1 MLQTIHDKI
10 KGWVAYVL
18 LGAIAIVFVLWGI
31 NFTMGAPTYAA
42 MVGSHEIS
50 AVDVRQNY
58 QQELARIER
67 SMPGPLSEAQRNEI
81 KTRVLEDEVSIAAL
95 IDRLHDQGYRVSEAD
110 LIQAMSQIPAFQV
123 DGKFDSAHAVAVLK
137 AQGRSIPEVEGLV
150 RREIQINQLRSA
162 LSGSSFTTDAEVK
175 QLNALTRQQREL
187 SWVVVSAAH
196 FLPEVKVDDAALK
209 AYYEAHKGQYMT
221 PETLDIRY
229 VELSLADMSAKVNAD
244 EAQLRA
250 YFAEQKTKNPEKY
263 SQSEQRRVSHILLT
277 VSDPKEDAA
286 VKAKA
291 EDVLKR
297 AKSGEDFSALA
308 KQFSQDKASAQQGGD
323 LGWSERKVWVA
334 PFADAAFAMQPGE
347 IRGPV
352 KTQFGYHIL
361 KLEGVRPKSEKSFEE
376 SRADIE
382 EQYRRNEAER
392 LFNSAQDQLADAALQ
407 SSTDLDAVAK
417 KTGLTVKQVEGFSK
431 TGGGGSLPNTP
442 TLIEAVFSQ
451 DVIDG
456 RLSPII
462 EVEKGRGIVVR
473 GANHKLPQQK
483 PLEAVLTEVTE
494 ALKKQRSEELAAAA
508 AAAGVKSAENAPV
521 PAAPAAGGAVATPL
535 DGVAKSVGST
545 VQAPKFVAR
554 SDQSV
559 PREIL
564 EAAFTAPKPAAK
576 PVYRAVALAN
586 GDSAVLAFTAVKL
599 DPVQDVQAMQL
610 KRQYADA
617 LADSEAMAYA
627 GAARASAKVKLNPQA
642 LE

>member
-42 MVGSHEIS
+42 KVGDREIS
-50 AVDVRQNY
+50 AVEVRQNY

-67 SMPGPLSEAQRNEI
+67 SSQGPLSDAQRSEI
-81 KTRVLEDEVSIAAL
+81 KTRVLEDEVSITAL
-95 IDRLHDQGYRVSEAD
+95 IDRLHDQGYRVGEAD
-110 LIQAMSQIPAFQV
+110 LMQAMSQIPAFQV

-137 AQGRSIPEVEGLV
+137 AQGRSIPEVENLI

-162 LSGSSFTTDAEVK
+162 LNVSSFTTDAEIK
-175 QLNALTRQQREL
+175 QLAALTRQEREV

-196 FLPEVKVDDAALK
+196 YLPEVKVDDAAIK
-209 AYYEAHKGQYMT
+209 AYYEAHKAEYMT
-221 PETLDIRY
+221 PETLDVRY
-229 VELSLADMSAKVNAD
+229 VEVSLADMSAKVNAD

-250 YFAEQKTKNPEKY
+250 YFADQKTKNPEKY
-263 SQSEQRRVSHILLT
+263 TQAEQRRVSHILLT
-277 VSDPKEDAA
+277 VNDPKDDAA

-291 EDVLKR
+291 EDVYKR
-297 AKSGEDFSALA
+297 AKAGEDFATLA

-352 KTQFGYHIL
+352 KTQFGYHVL
-361 KLEGVRPKSEKSFEE
+361 KLEGVRPKAEKTFEE
-376 SRADIE
+376 SRTDIDA
-382 EQYRRNEAER
+382 QYRRNEAER

-407 SSTDLDAVAK
+407 NSTDLDVVAK
-417 KTGLTVKQVEGFSK
+417 KTGLTVKQVDGFSRI
-431 TGGGGSLPNTP
+431 TAGGSLPSSP
-442 TLIEAVFSQ
+442 KLIEAIFSQ

-473 GANHKLPQQK
+473 GSNHKLPQQK
-483 PLEAVLTEVTE
+483 PLEAVLADVTD
-494 ALKKQRSEELAAAA
+494 ALKKQHSEEMAAAS
-508 AAAGVKSAENAPV
+508 AAAGVKSAE
-521 PAAPAAGGAVATPL
+521 GGQTL
-535 DGVAKSVGST
+535 DALAKSVGST
-545 VQAPKFVAR
+545 VQAPKFVTR
-554 SDQSV
+554 TDQAV

-564 EAAFTAPKPAAK
+564 EATFTAPKPGAK
-576 PVYRAVALAN
+576 PVYKTVSLPN

-599 DPVQDVQAMQL
+599 DPVQDIQAAQL
-610 KRQYADA
+610 KRQYAGA

-627 GAARASAKVKLNPQA
+627 GAARAQAKVKLNPQA
-642 LE
+642 LD